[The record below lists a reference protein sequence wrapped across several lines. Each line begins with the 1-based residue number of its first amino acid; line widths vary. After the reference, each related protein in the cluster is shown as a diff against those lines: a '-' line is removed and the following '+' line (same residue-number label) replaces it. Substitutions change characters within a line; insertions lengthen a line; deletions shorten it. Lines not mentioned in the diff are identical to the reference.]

1 MLRGTIIVLAL
12 LALVVCVGLA
22 GAQEQKEEGIL
33 GKMKGVLPGT
43 GEKACGQKE
52 GTGIMEKMKGVL
64 PGGEEKGAAQKEGTG
79 IMEKVKDLVPAGS
92 GK

>member
-52 GTGIMEKMKGVL
+52 GTGIMEK
-64 PGGEEKGAAQKEGTG
+64 
-79 IMEKVKDLVPAGS
+79 VKDLVPAGS